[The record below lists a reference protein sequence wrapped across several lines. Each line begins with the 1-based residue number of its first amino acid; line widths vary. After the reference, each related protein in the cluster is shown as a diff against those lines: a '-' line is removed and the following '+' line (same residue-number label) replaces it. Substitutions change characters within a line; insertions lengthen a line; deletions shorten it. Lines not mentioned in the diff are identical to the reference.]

1 MTSKIKVDNINKVS
15 DDSNIINKCGTNITM
30 GQNGDT
36 VIIPNGVTEQVQ
48 SGGAIQVQSGGSI
61 TIASGATITNNGTA
75 VGLGRTGTVD
85 WITTPK
91 TTGTFTAVSGEGYF
105 LNTSGGVITANL
117 PAGVAGA
124 IVSFADYAA
133 TWQTSN
139 VTVTPN
145 GTDKIGSLNQNATLN
160 VEGQSVTFVFVDST
174 QGWINTMDSTSNVRG
189 TPPFICAS
197 VSGACNTL
205 TEDGNYKVATFKGP
219 GNFTVNTVAASAP
232 DNIVD
237 YLVVAGGGSGANGNG
252 NSPGG
257 GGAGG
262 ARASATTYTNAG
274 PSSPRTSGVPGITV
288 TAQAYPIVVGAGDAG
303 QSGPQPNPGTRRG
316 SDSSGLG
323 ITSTGG
329 GAGAY
334 HGGGGGC
341 GNSGGSGGGASGGG
355 LNKNAGAGNTPP
367 VSPAQGSIG
376 GARPGSGPDGAGGGG
391 GGFIGAGTNATP
403 PTAAPGGAGGGFPNA
418 FGTSGENC
426 GSYYYFG
433 GGGGAAGAVGA
444 LPAPVVAASGGI
456 GGGGNTS
463 VTNGGAGVAGAANT
477 GGGGGG
483 CNNGSYPVVSAS
495 GGSGIVIIR
504 YKFQ

>member
-15 DDSNIINKCGTNITM
+15 DDSNIIKKCGTTITL
-30 GQNGDT
+30 GASGD
-36 VIIPNGVTEQVQ
+36 
-48 SGGAIQVQSGGSI
+48 SI
-61 TIASGATITNNGTA
+61 ALASGASQTGF
-75 VGLGRTGTVD
+75 GRTGTVD
-85 WITTPK
+85 WNTTPK
-91 TTGTFTAVSGEGYF
+91 TTGTFTAVSGDGFF

-124 IVSFADYAA
+124 IVSFADYAG
-133 TWQTSN
+133 TWQTN
-139 VTVTPN
+139 AVTVVPN
-145 GTDKIGSLNQNATLN
+145 GTDKIGSLNENATLKI
-160 VEGQSVTFVFVDST
+160 EGQSVTFVFVDST

-189 TPPFICAS
+189 APPFICAS

-205 TEDGNYKVATFKGP
+205 TEDGNFKIATFKGP
-219 GNFTVNTVAASAP
+219 GNFTVNSVATSAP

-262 ARASATTYTNAG
+262 VRASATTYTNAG
-274 PSSPRTSGVPGITV
+274 PSSPRTPTSGPTAVPGITV
-288 TAQAYPIVVGAGDAG
+288 TAQAYPIVVGAGDTG

-334 HGGGGGC
+334 HAGGGGC

-463 VTNGGAGVAGAANT
+463 GTNGGGGAAGTVNT

-483 CNNGSYPVVSAS
+483 SNNDAYPVVSAS